1 MALESVGFLKQLLG
15 TPGPS
20 GFEQAAARVWRD
32 EVKAFADDVLAD
44 VHGNSVASLN
54 GKGKPRVMFAG
65 HIDEIG
71 LQITHIDE
79 DGFLYFSG
87 IGGWDSQVLVGQRV
101 LLLAQ
106 DGPVHG
112 VVGKKAIHQLKKEEL
127 DRVTKVI
134 DLWIDI
140 GAANR
145 AEAAARVRI
154 GDAGVLDTRVEE
166 YPNGRI
172 VSRSLDNRIGA
183 FVAAEALRRLAGKTQ
198 RPKQAAVFAV
208 ASTREE
214 IAWTGSGARTSAVG
228 IEPDVAI
235 VVDVTHATDYP
246 GADKKHSGDHKLGGG
261 VVLSRG
267 SSVSSVVFD
276 LLVEC
281 AEQAQIAYTIQAA
294 PRDTGTDADAIYN
307 ALRGIPTG
315 LVSVPNR
322 YMHSPNEMVALQD
335 LDRAADLLAA
345 FARRLEPGID
355 FIPR

>member
-1 MALESVGFLKQLLG
+1 VTIQSVGFLKKLLD
-15 TPGPS
+15 TAGPS
-20 GFEQAAARVWRD
+20 GFEQAPGRVWRE
-32 EVKAFADDVLAD
+32 EVGKFANDVRVD

-54 GKGKPRVMFAG
+54 GKGKPRVMLTG

-71 LQITHIDE
+71 IQITHIDE

-87 IGGWDSQVLVGQRV
+87 IGGWDSQVLVGQR
-101 LLLAQ
+101 LLILSRE
-106 DGPVHG
+106 GPVHG
-112 VVGKKAIHQLKKEEL
+112 VVGKKAVHQLKKEDL

-140 GAANR
+140 GATTYD
-145 AEAAARVRI
+145 EAAKRVRI
-154 GDAGVLDTRVEE
+154 GDPGVIDSRVEE

-183 FVAAEALRRLAGKTQ
+183 FVAAEALRRLAAQ
-198 RPKQAAVFAV
+198 RPKHAAVFSV

-228 IEPDVAI
+228 IEPDVAL

-246 GADKKHSGDHKLGGG
+246 GADKKHTGDHKLGGG

-267 SSVSSVVFD
+267 SSISSAVFD
-276 LLVEC
+276 LLVES
-281 AEQAQIAYTIQAA
+281 AEQGQIPFTIQAA

-322 YMHSPNEMVALQD
+322 YMHSPNEMVALED
-335 LDRAADLLAA
+335 LNRAAELLAA
-345 FARRLEPGID
+345 FARRLEPGTD

>member
-1 MALESVGFLKQLLG
+1 MTISTLGFLKKLLD

-20 GFEQAAARVWRD
+20 GFEQLPARVWREEVAGFAD
-32 EVKAFADDVLAD
+32 EVQAD
-44 VHGNSVASLN
+44 VHGNSVAALN
-54 GKGKPRVMFAG
+54 PKGRPRLMLAG

-71 LQITHIDE
+71 FQITHIDE
-79 DGFLYFSG
+79 DGFIYFSG

-101 LLLAQ
+101 LLLGRQ
-106 DGPVHG
+106 GVVHG
-112 VVGKKAIHQLKKEEL
+112 VIGKKAIHQLKKEDL
-127 DRVTKVI
+127 DRVSKVI

-145 AEAAARVRI
+145 DEALTRVRI
-154 GDAGVLDTRVEE
+154 GDAGVLDSRVQE

-172 VSRSLDNRIGA
+172 VSRSIDNRIGA
-183 FVAAEALRRLAGKTQ
+183 YIVAEAVRRLAAK

-214 IAWTGSGARTSAVG
+214 IAWTGSGARTSATS
-228 IEPDVAI
+228 IEPDLAL
-235 VVDVTHATDYP
+235 VVDVTHASDYP
-246 GADKKHSGDHKLGGG
+246 GADKKHTGDHKLGGG
-261 VVLSRG
+261 VVLVRG
-267 SSVSSVVFD
+267 SSVSPVVFD

-281 AEQAQIAYTIQAA
+281 AEAADIPYTIQAA
-294 PRDTGTDADAIYN
+294 PRETGTDADAIYN

-315 LVSVPNR
+315 LLSVPNR
-322 YMHSPNEMVALQD
+322 YMYSPNEMVAIED
-335 LDRAADLLAA
+335 LDRTAELIAV

>member
-1 MALESVGFLKQLLG
+1 MTIKTVGFLKKLLD
-15 TPGPS
+15 TAGPS
-20 GFEQAAARVWRD
+20 GFEQAPARVWREEVGTFAD
-32 EVKAFADDVLAD
+32 EVRAD

-54 GKGKPRVMFAG
+54 AKGKPRVMFAG

-79 DGFLYFSG
+79 EGFLYFSG

-101 LLLAQ
+101 LLLTRN
-106 DGPVHG
+106 GPVHG
-112 VVGKKAIHQLKKEEL
+112 VVGKKAVHQF
-127 DRVTKVI
+127 
-134 DLWIDI
+134 
-140 GAANR
+140 
-145 AEAAARVRI
+145 

-183 FVAAEALRRLAGKTQ
+183 FVAAEAMRRLATQ
-198 RPKQAAVFAV
+198 RPKHAAVFSV

-228 IEPDVAI
+228 IEPDVAV

-267 SSVSSVVFD
+267 SSVSAVVFD
-276 LLVEC
+276 MLVEC
-281 AEQAQIAYTIQAA
+281 AEQAKIPYTIQAA

-307 ALRGIPTG
+307 AMRGIPTG

-322 YMHSPNEMVALQD
+322 YMHSPNEMVALED
-335 LDRAADLLAA
+335 LDRAVDLLAA
-345 FARRLEPGID
+345 FARRLEPGMD
-355 FIPR
+355 FIPK

>member
-1 MALESVGFLKQLLG
+1 MTTQTVDFLKKLLS

-20 GFEQAAARVWRD
+20 GFELAPARVWREEVTGFAD
-32 EVKAFADDVLAD
+32 EVRAD
-44 VHGNSVASLN
+44 VHGNSIASVN

-71 LQITHIDE
+71 IQITHIDD

-101 LLLAQ
+101 LLLSKG
-106 DGPVHG
+106 GPVHG

-145 AEAAARVRI
+145 DQASARVRV
-154 GDAGVLDTRVEE
+154 GDAGVVDTRVEE

-183 FVAAEALRRLAGKTQ
+183 YVAAEALRRLAAQ
-198 RPKQAAVFAV
+198 RPKHAAVFSV

-228 IEPDVAI
+228 IEPDVAV

-246 GADKKHSGDHKLGGG
+246 GADKKHAGDHKLGDG

-267 SSVSSVVFD
+267 SSVSPVVFD

-281 AEQAQIAYTIQAA
+281 AEQAKIPFTVQAA

-307 ALRGIPTG
+307 AMRGIPTG

>member
-1 MALESVGFLKQLLG
+1 MTLPTVGFLKQLLD

-20 GFEQAAARVWRD
+20 GFEQAPARLWRD
-32 EVKAFADDVLAD
+32 EVATFADDVRAD
-44 VHGNSVASLN
+44 VHGNSVAAVN
-54 GKGKPRVMFAG
+54 PKGKPRLMFAG

-71 LQITHIDE
+71 VQITHIDE

-101 LLLAQ
+101 LLLGREGA
-106 DGPVHG
+106 VHG
-112 VVGKKAIHQLKKEEL
+112 VVGKKAIHHLKKEDL

-145 AEAAARVRI
+145 EQAASRIRI
-154 GDAGVLDTRVEE
+154 GDAGVIDSRVEE
-166 YPNGRI
+166 YPNNRI

-183 FVAAEALRRLAGKTQ
+183 FVAAEALRRLASQ
-198 RPKQAAVFAV
+198 RPKHAAVFAV

-214 IAWTGSGARTSAVG
+214 IAWTGSGARTSAIG
-228 IEPDVAI
+228 IEPDVALVI
-235 VVDVTHATDYP
+235 DVTHATDYP

-261 VVLSRG
+261 VVLTRG
-267 SSVSSVVFD
+267 SSVSPLVFD

-281 AEQAQIAYTIQAA
+281 AEQAKLPYTIQAA
-294 PRDTGTDADAIYN
+294 PRETGTDADAIYN
-307 ALRGIPTG
+307 AMRGIPTG

-335 LDRAADLLAA
+335 LDRAAELLAA

>member
-1 MALESVGFLKQLLG
+1 MTTKTVDFLKKLLS

-20 GFEQAAARVWRD
+20 GFEQAPARVWRD
-32 EVKAFADDVLAD
+32 EVKSFADEVRAD
-44 VHGNSVASLN
+44 VHGNSVATLN
-54 GKGKPRVMFAG
+54 GTGKPRVMFAG

-71 LQITHIDE
+71 IQITHIDD

-101 LLLAQ
+101 LLLAKE
-106 DGPVHG
+106 GPVHG
-112 VVGKKAIHQLKKEEL
+112 VVGKKAIHQLKKEDL

-145 AEAAARVRI
+145 AEAVARVRV
-154 GDAGVLDTRVEE
+154 GDAGVIDTRVEE

-172 VSRSLDNRIGA
+172 VSRCLDNRIGA
-183 FVAAEALRRLAGKTQ
+183 YVAAEALRRLAAQ
-198 RPKQAAVFAV
+198 RPKHAAVFSV

-246 GADKKHSGDHKLGGG
+246 GADKKHAGDHKLGEG

-276 LLVEC
+276 LLAAC
-281 AEQAQIAYTIQAA
+281 AEQAQIPYTIQAA

-307 ALRGIPTG
+307 AMRGIPTG

-345 FARRLEPGID
+345 FARRLEPGTD
-355 FIPR
+355 FILR

>member
-1 MALESVGFLKQLLG
+1 MTRDTLDFLKRLLD

-20 GFEQAAARVWRD
+20 GFETAPARVWRE
-32 EVKAFADDVLAD
+32 EVKTFADQVTAD
-44 VHGNSVASLN
+44 VHGNSVAALN
-54 GKGKPRVMFAG
+54 PKGAPRLMLAG

-79 DGFLYFSG
+79 EGFLYFSG

-101 LLLAQ
+101 LLLSRN
-106 DGPVHG
+106 GPVNG
-112 VVGKKAIHQLKKEEL
+112 VVGKKAVHQLKKEDL

-140 GAANR
+140 GAANHD
-145 AEAAARVRI
+145 EAVHRVRV
-154 GDAGVLDTRVEE
+154 GDAGVLDSRVEE

-183 FVAAEALRRLAGKTQ
+183 FVAAEAMRRLASQ
-198 RPKQAAVFAV
+198 RPQHAAVFSV

-228 IEPDVAI
+228 IEPDVAV

-281 AEQAQIAYTIQAA
+281 AEQAKIPYTIQAA

-307 ALRGIPTG
+307 AMRGIPTG

-322 YMHSPNEMVALQD
+322 YMHSPNEMVALED
-335 LDRAADLLAA
+335 LDRAADMLAA
-345 FARRLEPGID
+345 FARRLEPGMD
-355 FIPR
+355 FIPK

>member
-1 MALESVGFLKQLLG
+1 VTIKTVGFLKKLLD
-15 TPGPS
+15 TAGPS
-20 GFEQAAARVWRD
+20 GFEQAPGRVWRD
-32 EVKAFADDVLAD
+32 EVGSFADSVRVD
-44 VHGNSVASLN
+44 VHGNSVAVLN
-54 GKGKPRVMFAG
+54 AKGKPRVMFAG

-71 LQITHIDE
+71 IQITHIDDE
-79 DGFLYFSG
+79 GFLYFSG

-101 LLLAQ
+101 LILSRE
-106 DGPVHG
+106 GSVHG
-112 VVGKKAIHQLKKEEL
+112 VVGKKAIHQLKKDEL

-140 GAANR
+140 GAAGR
-145 AEAAARVRI
+145 DEARVRV
-154 GDAGVLDTRVEE
+154 GDPGVLDSRVEE

-183 FVAAEALRRLAGKTQ
+183 FVAAEAMRRLAAT
-198 RPKQAAVFAV
+198 RPPHAAVFSV

-246 GADKKHSGDHKLGGG
+246 GADKKHAGDHKLGGG

-267 SSVSSVVFD
+267 SSVSSAVFD
-276 LLVEC
+276 LLAEC
-281 AEQAQIAYTIQAA
+281 AEQAKIPYTIQAA

-307 ALRGIPTG
+307 AMRGIPTG

-322 YMHSPNEMVALQD
+322 YMHSPNEMVALED

-345 FARRLEPGID
+345 FARRLEPGTD

>member
-1 MALESVGFLKQLLG
+1 MTTKPLDFLKKLLS

-20 GFEQAAARVWRD
+20 GFEQAPARVWRD
-32 EVKAFADDVLAD
+32 EVKTFADDVRAD

-71 LQITHIDE
+71 IQITHIDE

-101 LLLAQ
+101 LLLARE
-106 DGPVHG
+106 GPVHG
-112 VVGKKAIHQLKKEEL
+112 VIGKKAIHQLKKEDL

-145 AEAAARVRI
+145 DEALGHVRV
-154 GDAGVLDTRVEE
+154 GDAGVIDTRVEE

-172 VSRSLDNRIGA
+172 VSRCLDNRIGA
-183 FVAAEALRRLAGKTQ
+183 YVAAEALRRLAAQ
-198 RPKQAAVFAV
+198 RPKHAAVFSV

-281 AEQAQIAYTIQAA
+281 AVQEKLPYTVQAA

-322 YMHSPNEMVALQD
+322 YMHSPNEMVAIED
-335 LDRAADLLAA
+335 LDRAAALLAA
-345 FARRLEPGID
+345 FARRLEPSTD

>member
-1 MALESVGFLKQLLG
+1 MAISTVGFLKKLLD

-20 GFEQAAARVWRD
+20 GFEQLPARIWREEVTTFAD
-32 EVKAFADDVLAD
+32 EVRVD
-44 VHGNSVASLN
+44 VHGNSIAALN
-54 GKGKPRVMFAG
+54 SKGKPRLMVTG

-71 LQITHIDE
+71 FQITHIDE
-79 DGFLYFSG
+79 DGFIYFSA

-101 LLLAQ
+101 LLLGREGA
-106 DGPVHG
+106 VHG
-112 VVGKKAIHQLKKEEL
+112 VIGKKAVHQLKKEDL
-127 DRVTKVI
+127 DRVSKVI
-134 DLWIDI
+134 DLWIDV

-145 AEAAARVRI
+145 DEATARLRV
-154 GDAGVLDTRVEE
+154 GDAGVLDSRVEE

-172 VSRSLDNRIGA
+172 VSRSIDNRIGA
-183 FVAAEALRRLAGKTQ
+183 FVAAEALRRLSAE
-198 RPKQAAVFAV
+198 RPKHAGVFAV

-214 IAWTGSGARTSAVG
+214 IAWTGSGARTSATE
-228 IEPDVAI
+228 IEPDVAL

-246 GADKKHSGDHKLGGG
+246 GAEKKYAGDHKLAGG

-267 SSVSSVVFD
+267 SSVSPVVFD
-276 LLVEC
+276 MLVDC
-281 AEQAQIAYTIQAA
+281 AEKAGIPYTIQAA

-307 ALRGIPTG
+307 AMKGIPTG

-345 FARRLEPGID
+345 FARHLEPGID

>member
-1 MALESVGFLKQLLG
+1 MTTQTVDFLKKLLS

-20 GFEQAAARVWRD
+20 GFELAPARVWRE
-32 EVKAFADDVLAD
+32 EVTAFADEVRAD
-44 VHGNSVASLN
+44 VHGNSIASVN

-71 LQITHIDE
+71 IQITHIDDE
-79 DGFLYFSG
+79 GFLYFSG

-101 LLLAQ
+101 LLLSKG
-106 DGPVHG
+106 GPVHG

-145 AEAAARVRI
+145 DQASARVRV
-154 GDAGVLDTRVEE
+154 GDAGVVDTRVEE

-183 FVAAEALRRLAGKTQ
+183 YVAAEALRRLAAQ
-198 RPKQAAVFAV
+198 RPKHAAVFSV

-228 IEPDVAI
+228 IEPDVAV

-246 GADKKHSGDHKLGGG
+246 GADKKHAGDHKLGDG

-267 SSVSSVVFD
+267 SSVSPVVFD

-281 AEQAQIAYTIQAA
+281 AEQAKIPYTVQAA

-307 ALRGIPTG
+307 AMRGIPTG

>member
-1 MALESVGFLKQLLG
+1 
-15 TPGPS
+15 
-20 GFEQAAARVWRD
+20 
-32 EVKAFADDVLAD
+32 
-44 VHGNSVASLN
+44 
-54 GKGKPRVMFAG
+54 
-65 HIDEIG
+65 
-71 LQITHIDE
+71 
-79 DGFLYFSG
+79 
-87 IGGWDSQVLVGQRV
+87 
-101 LLLAQ
+101 
-106 DGPVHG
+106 
-112 VVGKKAIHQLKKEEL
+112 
-127 DRVTKVI
+127 
-134 DLWIDI
+134 
-140 GAANR
+140 
-145 AEAAARVRI
+145 
-154 GDAGVLDTRVEE
+154 VLDSRVEE

-183 FVAAEALRRLAGKTQ
+183 YVAAEALRRLAAQ
-198 RPKQAAVFAV
+198 RPTHAAVFAV

-214 IAWTGSGARTSAVG
+214 IAWTGSGARTSAIG

-261 VVLSRG
+261 VVLTRG
-267 SSVSSVVFD
+267 SSVSPVVFD

-281 AEQAQIAYTIQAA
+281 AEQASIPYTIQAA

-307 ALRGIPTG
+307 AMRGIPTG

-345 FARRLEPGID
+345 FARRLEPKMD